1 MAAAITATS
10 DTELDGVH
18 ARSLSGGGNI
28 HPNRI
33 RHWCHG
39 LLGDETTW
47 IRARGF
53 AILNLAMM
61 WRARECHRQ
70 HIRRDAAV
78 AMKSRSYFSLVQPLS
93 AARAM
98 LLRCRQD
105 GEAGNVDMGFLR
117 MRLARLCIG
126 EFLYRGYVE
135 AMYSKVSVEVSGAWR
150 PKCAQAEAHIDL
162 WAVSARYR
170 AGSHPNCAAWR
181 GGCPRTS

>member
-28 HPNRI
+28 HQNRI
-33 RHWCHG
+33 LHWCHG

-98 LLRCRQD
+98 LLHLRQD
-105 GEAGNVDMGFLR
+105 EEAGNVDLGFPQHAKSNFR
-117 MRLARLCIG
+117 WHYPDFADIVV
-126 EFLYRGYVE
+126 FQV
-135 AMYSKVSVEVSGAWR
+135 ATKVGVAVSGAWR
-150 PKCAQAEAHIDL
+150 PKCAQAGAHID
-162 WAVSARYR
+162 
-170 AGSHPNCAAWR
+170 
-181 GGCPRTS
+181 